1 MIAYSIIP
9 YKTPWCIISL
19 LWPFSILFGCA
30 VEEVRA
36 VLGLNPFKTF
46 GSIAVASLLLGV
58 SMIMTIRLNFL
69 HFVDPKEPY
78 VYVQTQ
84 PGISVVTDP
93 VLGMAARD
101 PRNHSMGG
109 QIVLESY
116 YPLPWIFGD
125 FTRIG
130 YYDKMPEVLDGEFI
144 VALTSQQKTVES
156 HLKEPY
162 FRRRFQLRDSM
173 DECTVWF
180 KENVFWEWFA
190 NPLHGSVERFV
201 PPHP

>member
-1 MIAYSIIP
+1 MPEI
-9 YKTPWCIISL
+9 
-19 LWPFSILFGCA
+19 
-30 VEEVRA
+30 VR
-36 VLGLNPFKTF
+36 
-46 GSIAVASLLLGV
+46 
-58 SMIMTIRLNFL
+58 
-69 HFVDPKEPY
+69 
-78 VYVQTQ
+78 
-84 PGISVVTDP
+84 VTEP
-93 VLGMAARD
+93 VLALARLD
-101 PRNHSMGG
+101 PRNYALGG
-109 QIVLESY
+109 QIILDSY